1 VFLVGGIKP
10 DATLNCK
17 GMNCPMPIIKTKKA
31 IEGLTIGQ
39 VLLVEATDAG
49 SKSDIPAL
57 LKRTGNELIE
67 MKESE
72 GVISFLIKKLQS

>member
-1 VFLVGGIKP
+1 MSDVKP
-10 DATLNCK
+10 DATLDCK
-17 GMNCPMPIIKTKKA
+17 CMNCPMPIIKTKKA
-31 IEGLTIGQ
+31 IAQLTPGQ

-57 LKRTGNELIE
+57 LRRTGDELVE

-72 GVISFLIKKLQS
+72 GVFTFMIRKK